1 MFLLHSLVVS
11 LQLLCFTWCMQD
23 WMRMVTNACCLH
35 VLSFILTVS
44 WDPIYGQETG
54 NKAHWKTFILLKRDH
69 LFHFITEGAV
79 LELSLSERNKICT
92 SVVQHAKRLNLPLY
106 ITTLDR
112 SLGDSYD
119 SCYSHDDSTY
129 NIDDNKEEQLKKL
142 ITSVHSLTGKIDLL
156 HKLRYA
162 SYLFYFLHW
171 QVDLTIGW

>member
-1 MFLLHSLVVS
+1 MFLLPSLVVS

-23 WMRMVTNACCLH
+23 WMRVVTNACCLR
-35 VLSFILTVS
+35 VLLFILMVS
-44 WDPIYGQETG
+44 WDPIYGQEIG
-54 NKAHWKTFILLKRDH
+54 NKTHWKTFFLLKHDR

-79 LELSLSERNKICT
+79 LELSLCDRNKICS
-92 SVVQHAKRLNLPLY
+92 SVAQHVKRLNLPLY
-106 ITTLDR
+106 MTTLDR
-112 SLGDSYD
+112 SLGDSD
-119 SCYSHDDSTY
+119 DICYSHDDSTY

-171 QVDLTIGW
+171 HVDLTIGW